1 MTPEKWEASEV
12 SPVIASSWSHGRV
25 SMWGKQTRNLAESAT
40 WKSSQEA
47 RCIQW
52 LELSKQSMRKKQD
65 MWRSILDIRS
75 GLLESSEAYYQRMP
89 MKKLPEQGK
98 ELSTISSLFL
108 GSPRAYTVM
117 ALLPMDQNGRKKW
130 KSMEHHSEYIKG
142 SSVMEN
148 N

>member
-1 MTPEKWEASEV
+1 
-12 SPVIASSWSHGRV
+12 
-25 SMWGKQTRNLAESAT
+25 MWGKQTRNLAESAT

-52 LELSKQSMRKKQD
+52 LELSKQGMRKKQD

-108 GSPRAYTVM
+108 GTSQSLYSDGASSYGPEWKEKMKVYGTSFRVHKRIFS
-117 ALLPMDQNGRKKW
+117 NG
-130 KSMEHHSEYIKG
+130 E
-142 SSVMEN
+142 
-148 N
+148 